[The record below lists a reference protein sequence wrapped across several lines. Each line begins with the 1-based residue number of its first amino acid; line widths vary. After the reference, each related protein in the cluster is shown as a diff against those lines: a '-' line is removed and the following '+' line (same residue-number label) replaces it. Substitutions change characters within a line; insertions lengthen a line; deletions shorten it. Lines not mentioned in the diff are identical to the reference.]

1 MIPVV
6 LDTNILMASLL
17 KESGS
22 NRAALAKVI
31 DPRTPFTVFYSSQMA
46 DEYAEVLSR
55 PPIVSRGLV
64 DEAEALFR
72 LIMDVGEQ
80 IVPKY
85 IPALVYP
92 DVKDRPF
99 LEATVYVEGIL
110 LTNNLKDYPFL
121 GVTVIGPDTF
131 LDWCEE
137 RGL

>member
-6 LDTNILMASLL
+6 LDTNVLMASLL
-17 KESGS
+17 KGNGP

-31 DPRTPFTVFYSSQMA
+31 DPRTPFTICYSSQIA

-55 PPIVSRGLV
+55 PPIVSRGLAE
-64 DEAEALFR
+64 EAEALFR
-72 LIMDVGEQ
+72 LIMDIGEQ

-99 LEATVYVEGIL
+99 LEATVYVEGVL

-121 GVTVIGPDTF
+121 GVNVIGPETF

-137 RGL
+137 KGL